1 MRLSHSRADRYLDKL
16 FGNRGQMNELVVVAL
31 FGVALA
37 SLVLVVLLITRK
49 TRAIPHQ
56 PLTQLTNLSPVET
69 GLDLSAVQEIEIS
82 DHLGS
87 TLALKRLSSHSI
99 EKGKKYSEIVPA
111 SSSVIAGAA
120 QVLPSI
126 SLNQLAKSGNLFTA
140 TGPVKDLIKY
150 ADGTVSSIVSNGK
163 RVTSH
168 AGFKAADLSKLNAAA
183 AIGASM
189 QVMALVSGQH
199 FMVQITKRL
208 DVIEAGMNNLVDF
221 HHDEKLGVLRSIE
234 NQLKAIAIKK
244 HVDHTDIQVLRNSLA
259 QADSISMEYLIRLDR
274 QIADD
279 DFTDIKERKLLSKIR
294 ASKDLEALL
303 QEMEVEGLPFSI
315 QISMYADA
323 LKLEL
328 KKAEYATRLKLGE
341 IDKASEVFDEL
352 EILKKHSFQEKAPE
366 LLNQAFSKI
375 NEKAKSL
382 VDGQWIES
390 TKAAER
396 LKLISSREDD
406 LNTFVD
412 RFTSQDNFA
421 EISESN
427 SEEVEILYLTNSES
441 SETRVFIAAKEA

>member
-1 MRLSHSRADRYLDKL
+1 
-16 FGNRGQMNELVVVAL
+16 MNEFIVITLAVVA
-31 FGVALA
+31 FA
-37 SLVLVVLLITRK
+37 SVVLVVFVITRK
-49 TRAIPHQ
+49 TNARPDHT
-56 PLTQLTNLSPVET
+56 LTSENNLTPRESL
-69 GLDLSAVQEIEIS
+69 LDLSAVQEIEIS
-82 DHLGS
+82 DNLGS
-87 TLALKRLSSHSI
+87 TLALKRLESHAI
-99 EKGKKYSEIVPA
+99 KRGKTYSEIVPA
-111 SSSVIAGAA
+111 STSIVAGAA

-126 SLNQLAKSGNLFTA
+126 SINQLAKSGNLFTA

-163 RVTSH
+163 RMTSH

-208 DVIEAGMNNLVDF
+208 DVIEAGMNHLVDF

-234 NQLKAIAIKK
+234 NQLKAIAIKR

-259 QADSISMEYLIRLDR
+259 QVDSISMEYLIRLDR
-274 QIADD
+274 QIAEE
-279 DFTDIKERKLLSKIR
+279 DFTDIKERKLFSKIR

-303 QEMEVEGLPFSI
+303 QEMEDEGLPFSI

-341 IDKASEVFDEL
+341 ADKASEVFDEL
-352 EILKKHSFQEKAPE
+352 EILKKHSFQVKAPE

-375 NEKAKSL
+375 NEKAQSL

-390 TKAAER
+390 TRAAER
-396 LKLISSREDD
+396 LKLITSREEE
-406 LNTFVD
+406 LNTFVH
-412 RFTSQDNFA
+412 RFTSEDNFD
-421 EISESN
+421 EISGSN
-427 SEEVEILYLTNSES
+427 SEELEILYLTNDEI
-441 SETRVFIAAKEA
+441 SETRVFISSKDA